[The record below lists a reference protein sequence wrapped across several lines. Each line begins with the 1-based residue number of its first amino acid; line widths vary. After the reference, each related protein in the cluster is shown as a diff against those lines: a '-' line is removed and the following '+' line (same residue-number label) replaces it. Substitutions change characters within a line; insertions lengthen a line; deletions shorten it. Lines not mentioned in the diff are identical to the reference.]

1 MRFRN
6 WDKKI
11 THTPPEKSFPVAEL
25 KWMDGS
31 KPGFIR
37 LFTRHLEIERRN
49 EKHLHELKGLHGIQI
64 VKGHY
69 LGFIW
74 AGGVLSSL
82 SMVALFTYYDHPLL
96 MISLFFVGIM
106 LIYIGGMGGPA
117 IQLNEPKNRTLVLL
131 KKKPVDFQKFI
142 RAFYAIKSQ
151 SLTDVDSLWLP
162 LTDQELAEL
171 EEEDQVEI
179 KGRRELLV
187 NPQRN
192 GPEQVLI
199 DWPVKDVLISM
210 KGNKLDIA
218 VKDFKLRKTQVK
230 QRVYSA
236 RS

>member
-6 WDKKI
+6 WDKKV

-31 KPGFIR
+31 KPGYIR

-49 EKHLHELKGLHGIQI
+49 EKHLHEIKSLNGIQL

-74 AGGVLSSL
+74 AGGVLASL

-117 IQLNEPKNRTLVLL
+117 IQLNEPKNPTLVLL
-131 KKKPVDFQKFI
+131 KKRPADFQKLI
-142 RAFYAIKSQ
+142 KAFYAIKRQ

-162 LTDQELAEL
+162 LTDEELANLETNGEVEL
-171 EEEDQVEI
+171 
-179 KGRRELLV
+179 KGRRELLI
-187 NPQRN
+187 NPLRN
-192 GPEQVLI
+192 GRDQVLI
-199 DWPVKDVLISM
+199 NWPVKDVLISM

-230 QRVYSA
+230 QWVYSA
-236 RS
+236 TS